1 MTRSGLRLCSRST
14 LAKTC
19 TVVVGL
25 ALGPALAQ
33 MTWTRGEPARKFDLR
48 AVGAGMGTAHLV
60 GYLAAHPRLEHA
72 AVALGAANRSAP

>member
-14 LAKTC
+14 LANTC

-33 MTWTRGEPARKFDLR
+33 MTWTRGEPARKFDR
-48 AVGAGMGTAHLV
+48 RDVGAGMGTVRPGKVACSS
-60 GYLAAHPRLEHA
+60 GWDSRL
-72 AVALGAANRSAP
+72 GNR